1 MPSVTRSCGTGANVS
16 TGFGA
21 SAWSN
26 AGNITASDNSYATAT
41 FNGGLGGGGFDYLK
55 ATNFGF
61 SIDSGATID
70 GIEVIIERKDAG
82 GSITD
87 SEIKILNGDGS
98 AGIGTSNKSGG
109 AAWPTSDASTTFGG
123 SSDTWSETW
132 TPAKVNSSDFGVYIR
147 CSSGAGFGVSDTA
160 SVDHVQITV
169 HYTVSA
175 NNPSTSS
182 LGVEVIGV
190 PYGDSAQ
197 TAAIG
202 IEVLGDGGATAVGNP
217 AGLGIEVLG
226 NAGSGPVNNPSI
238 SSLGVE
244 VVSQGSGPVNNPS
257 ISSFGVEVVS
267 QGSGP
272 ANNPSATA
280 LGVEVIGV
288 ATVASSNNVRFGSTT
303 IAKAYLGSQQL
314 SKIRFGEQVIEL

>member
-1 MPSVTRSCGTGANVS
+1 MASVTRSCGTGASVS

-21 SAWSN
+21 TVWDN
-26 AGNITASDNSYATAT
+26 PGNITASDNSYCTAT
-41 FNGGLGGGGFDYLK
+41 FNAGMGGGGFDYLK

-98 AGIGTSNKSGG
+98 AGVGSSNKSGG

-147 CSSGAGFGVSDTA
+147 CTSGAGFGESDTA

-169 HYTVSA
+169 HYTAAASS
-175 NNPSTSS
+175 NSTTGG

-202 IEVLGDGGATAVGNP
+202 VEVLGDGGATAVGNP

-238 SSLGVE
+238 SA
-244 VVSQGSGPVNNPS
+244 
-257 ISSFGVEVVS
+257 FGVEVIS
-267 QGSGP
+267 SGVGP
-272 ANNPSATA
+272 VDKVDVFTLS
-280 LGVEVIGV
+280 VEVIGN
-288 ATVASSNNVRFGSTT
+288 ATSSPASSNNVRFGSTT
-303 IAKAYLGSQQL
+303 ITKAYLGSQQL
-314 SKIRFGEQVIEL
+314 SKIRLGEQVIEL

>member
-1 MPSVTRSCGTGANVS
+1 MASVTRSCGTGANVS

-21 SAWSN
+21 SSWSN

-41 FNGGLGGGGFDYLK
+41 FNGGMGGGGFDYLK

-98 AGIGTSNKSGG
+98 AGVGSSNKSGG

-147 CSSGAGFGVSDTA
+147 CSSGAGFGQSDTA

-169 HYTVSA
+169 HYTA
-175 NNPSTSS
+175 AGSS
-182 LGVEVIGV
+182 EAI
-190 PYGDSAQ
+190 
-197 TAAIG
+197 TAA
-202 IEVLGDGGATAVGNP
+202 
-217 AGLGIEVLG
+217 
-226 NAGSGPVNNPSI
+226 
-238 SSLGVE
+238 LGVE
-244 VVSQGSGPVNNPS
+244 VVGVPNPL
-257 ISSFGVEVVS
+257 GAVS
-267 QGSGP
+267 AG
-272 ANNPSATA
+272 
-280 LGVEVIGV
+280 LGVEAIGIANDPSSKNAALGIEVIGNTTDS
-288 ATVASSNNVRFGSTT
+288 APASNNVRFGSATVT
-303 IAKAYLGSQQL
+303 KAYLGSQQL
-314 SKIRFGEQVIEL
+314 NKIRLGSVVIEL